1 MAKHLRADLKA
12 AGVTRSELFERS
24 AVRRPVRVHD
34 LRATFVTISL
44 ANGKSETWVADR
56 TGHRSSE
63 MINRYRRQARTWSE
77 LGLGELSP
85 LNRALP
91 DLARLPL
98 ETRSPGRP
106 IGANLAE
113 SKGFEPL
120 VPLQVHLISKLRPI
134 VAIRGISI
142 KQARSA
148 IRDRPSSPVR
158 TPLIGNAVAIP
169 RASWSSKGPLR
180 T

>member
-1 MAKHLRADLKA
+1 MAEHLRADLKA

-91 DLARLPL
+91 DLAAIAPRLPH

-120 VPLQVHLISKLRPI
+120 VPLQVHLISKRNTKLAFHGRS
-134 VAIRGISI
+134 R
-142 KQARSA
+142 KQARST
-148 IRDRPSSPVR
+148 IRDHPKSHLWTPPNGNSVEIPSVSPS
-158 TPLIGNAVAIP
+158 L
-169 RASWSSKGPLR
+169 K
-180 T
+180 

>member
-91 DLARLPL
+91 DLARLP
-98 ETRSPGRP
+98 RDCP
-106 IGANLAE
+106 
-113 SKGFEPL
+113 SK
-120 VPLQVHLISKLRPI
+120 
-134 VAIRGISI
+134 RG
-142 KQARSA
+142 
-148 IRDRPSSPVR
+148 
-158 TPLIGNAVAIP
+158 P
-169 RASWSSKGPLR
+169 REGQSEL